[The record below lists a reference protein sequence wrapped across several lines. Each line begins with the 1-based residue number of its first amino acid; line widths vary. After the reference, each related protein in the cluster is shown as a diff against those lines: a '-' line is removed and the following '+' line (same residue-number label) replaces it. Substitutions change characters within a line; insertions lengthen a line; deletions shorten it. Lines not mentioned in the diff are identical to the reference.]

1 MSNLNLID
9 FHNVLN
15 ISLITN
21 EKELEK
27 LNLSIC

>member
-21 EKELEK
+21 EKELDK

>member
-9 FHNVLN
+9 FHNVIN
-15 ISLITN
+15 ISLIAD
-21 EKELEK
+21 EKELDK